1 MFIKRPIKLA
11 YQKVTRG
18 FSDADTWSL
27 DHTIAKFTL
36 PRLKRFKEVN
46 MCHPGNLTEEEWDDI
61 LDEMIFAMECSV
73 HQWDD
78 DIIGDLGDE
87 KAKWERCQ
95 RGLDYFGEYFRDL
108 WW

>member
-18 FSDADTWSL
+18 FSDKDTWSL
-27 DHTIAKFTL
+27 DHTIAKFVL
-36 PRLKRFKEVN
+36 PRLERFKEVN
-46 MCHPGNLTEEEWDDI
+46 MCHPANLTEEEWDDI
-61 LDEMIFAMECSV
+61 LDEMIFAMHNIV

-78 DIIGDLGDE
+78 DDLDVEAVKAIID
-87 KAKWERCQ
+87 RVHV
-95 RGLDYFGEYFRDL
+95 GLDYFGEYFRDL